1 MIKIIPKE
9 GLKVINPDTM
19 KRVPK
24 DGIVIPKI
32 TTYWKNRKND
42 KDITIEDLSKKKS
55 STQISK
61 EKVKE
66 EKK

>member
-1 MIKIIPKE
+1 MIRIIPKE

-55 STQISK
+55 QK
-61 EKVKE
+61 KVSQEKE
-66 EKK
+66 ENK

>member
-1 MIKIIPKE
+1 MYRIIPKD

-24 DGIVIPKI
+24 EGIVIKEMN
-32 TTYWKNRKND
+32 TFWNRRLND

-55 STQISK
+55 SNQVSDK
-61 EKVKE
+61 KE

>member
-1 MIKIIPKE
+1 MIKIIPKD
-9 GLKVINPDTM
+9 GLKVMNPDTM

-61 EKVKE
+61 EKKKE
-66 EKK
+66 ENK

>member
-1 MIKIIPKE
+1 MIKIIPKD
-9 GLKVINPDTM
+9 GLKVMNPDTM

-55 STQISK
+55 PKNISQK
-61 EKVKE
+61 KE
-66 EKK
+66 ENK

>member
-24 DGIVIPKI
+24 YGIVIPKI
-32 TTYWKNRKND
+32 TTYWKNRLKD

-55 STQISK
+55 SNQVSK
-61 EKVKE
+61 KIE